1 MGIHFSNN
9 PSGNLVIV
17 KLVLENCFT
26 TQFVFNLSSLVYIN
40 RDAESNNESI
50 CFHDS
55 VTVKLTYHIGGF
67 LVFRLKPFT
76 PSPPDVTHL
85 FLFWSIFLC
94 NSAKYI
100 WLLLPVVENS
110 FTHFWLSI
118 IEKQFFGMLLD

>member
-76 PSPPDVTHL
+76 TVKTCTSHRQML
-85 FLFWSIFLC
+85 HIYSYFG
-94 NSAKYI
+94 
-100 WLLLPVVENS
+100 
-110 FTHFWLSI
+110 
-118 IEKQFFGMLLD
+118 QFFYAILPNIFGYCCQSSKTLSLTFGSQ